1 MPKKKLINP
10 QTLCNVLGQL
20 VLIEAFMMLVSLIV
34 GIIYKEQ
41 NQAPF
46 IVALVVTATVG
57 IVLRLLGLRSG
68 DAINRR
74 ESYLVVS
81 LTWVVFSLLG
91 TIPFLINGQSLTFGA
106 AMFESMSGFTATGFT
121 AMPDVDS
128 LPHSILFWRS
138 FMHWIGGL
146 GIVFFT
152 MTILPVS
159 GSGEIRLFA
168 AESTGLGQEKLHTK
182 IKTTAAWIWSIYIVL
197 TLSCAAALYLGGM
210 GLFDSINHGMS
221 AIATGGFSTHNNGIL
236 HYNSILLQYIMMAFM
251 LLGSINFYLLYTAG
265 TKRKLSPFK
274 NSDELKFYLVTIL
287 IISAICALSLF
298 VHNGYSLERSIRTAM
313 FNCISI
319 ASTSGFLTD
328 DYQQWFRPTCML
340 LMFLMFVGGSSGSTS
355 GGFKNIR
362 MLIIIKTT
370 RIQFKRILHP
380 NAVIPVKMNKAPIN
394 SAAEHNV
401 MSLLFWFLF
410 LIVIGAGALM
420 LTGVS
425 GYDSCALSLSCIS
438 NIGTSFGHN
447 YGPSQGV
454 AQLPD
459 AAKWICS
466 FLMLAG
472 RLEIFAILLPFTPS
486 FWRRQ

>member
-1 MPKKKLINP
+1 M
-10 QTLCNVLGQL
+10 
-20 VLIEAFMMLVSLIV
+20 
-34 GIIYKEQ
+34 
-41 NQAPF
+41 
-46 IVALVVTATVG
+46 
-57 IVLRLLGLRSG
+57 
-68 DAINRR
+68 
-74 ESYLVVS
+74 
-81 LTWVVFSLLG
+81 
-91 TIPFLINGQSLTFGA
+91 
-106 AMFESMSGFTATGFT
+106 
-121 AMPDVDS
+121 
-128 LPHSILFWRS
+128 
-138 FMHWIGGL
+138 
-146 GIVFFT
+146 
-152 MTILPVS
+152 
-159 GSGEIRLFA
+159 
-168 AESTGLGQEKLHTK
+168 
-182 IKTTAAWIWSIYIVL
+182 
-197 TLSCAAALYLGGM
+197 
-210 GLFDSINHGMS
+210 
-221 AIATGGFSTHNNGIL
+221 
-236 HYNSILLQYIMMAFM
+236 
-251 LLGSINFYLLYTAG
+251 
-265 TKRKLSPFK
+265 
-274 NSDELKFYLVTIL
+274 
-287 IISAICALSLF
+287 
-298 VHNGYSLERSIRTAM
+298 
-313 FNCISI
+313 
-319 ASTSGFLTD
+319 
-328 DYQQWFRPTCML
+328 
-340 LMFLMFVGGSSGSTS
+340 GGSSGSTS

-472 RLEIFAILLPFTPS
+472 RLEIFAILLPFTRS